1 VAGTIIADV
10 IQSDQSYP
18 SSINIASPLI
28 VSNKVQMGTVSS
40 ANARFAAAG
49 GIEFTSARS
58 GLPYGALIDYA
69 PGASQGRVCVASGN
83 TFGVQIGNTEY
94 ARFSTVGLDLSAGS
108 AQGIKFPATQ
118 NASADV
124 NTLDDYEE
132 GTWTATLA
140 FGGASVGITYNNQGG
155 TYTKI
160 GNLVVC
166 TVLLQLSNKGSSSGA
181 ATITGLPFSGPS
193 FGSVAIGQFASTS
206 FTDVPFGYANATTIT
221 LQQTTNAGSLS
232 NLTNTNFTNNSQL
245 ILTIIYRT

>member
-18 SSINIASPLI
+18 SSINIASPVI
-28 VSNKVQMGTVSS
+28 ISNKVQMGTVSS

-58 GLPYGALIDYA
+58 GSPYGAIIDYA

-83 TFGVQIGNTEY
+83 TFGVQIGGTEY

-118 NASADV
+118 AASSDA

-132 GTWTATLA
+132 GTWTPT
-140 FGGASVGITYNNQGG
+140 FSSTGASFSYTDQYGS
-155 TYTKI
+155 YTKV
-160 GNLVVC
+160 GRM
-166 TVLLQLSNKGSSSGA
+166 VLAQFYIRASASGTTSNIA
-181 ATITGLPFSGPS
+181 EMTGLPFTSANLNALHQSGGGLWFS
-193 FGSVAIGQFASTS
+193 G
-206 FTDVPFGYANATTIT
+206 TTCQP
-221 LQQTTNAGSLS
+221 LVQ
-232 NLTNTNFTNNSQL
+232 NNSTRVELWKEGAIAINLASDISGKYLVGMVMYQAA
-245 ILTIIYRT
+245 